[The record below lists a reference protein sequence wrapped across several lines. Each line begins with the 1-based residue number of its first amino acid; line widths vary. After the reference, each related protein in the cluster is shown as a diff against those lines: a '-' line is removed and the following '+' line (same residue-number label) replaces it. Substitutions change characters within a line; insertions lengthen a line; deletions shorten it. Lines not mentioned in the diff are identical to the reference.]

1 MLNLSTSTMSAP
13 RPSPSPSPAASR
25 RARGPKP
32 QSRPPRLFTTNSTS
46 SSRPRLDSLTP
57 GPTAPPRPTTYTC
70 PNPTCTAPNNVA
82 QEDDGSYVCRHCG
95 TIASEHSH
103 IVSEIQFG
111 ETASGAAAVQGQ
123 FIGADQTHVRSGPV
137 GRRAGYGAGGGDG
150 MNSKQLTELNARREM
165 GALVANLRS
174 KSVSIAQSFIEP
186 AIGLFRLAL
195 NHNFVQGRSISTVAA
210 VALYLQCRRNK
221 GTNEVMLI
229 DIAECINVNV
239 FVLGKMYTKLIQK
252 LYGTTNQ
259 KAAFT
264 DKIDTINPENLIRR
278 FANGL
283 DFPGRDI
290 RNQVV
295 TDAIRLVQRMD
306 RDWMATG
313 RRPAGICG
321 AALIL
326 AARMN
331 NFRRTVREV
340 VLVVK
345 VTEITINKRLEEFAY
360 TDSSNLTVEQFRGV
374 TLERDCDP
382 PAFYKA
388 RQEKKPKRG
397 RKRKGAPETAA
408 EIEEDEQDDDEEAT
422 EAASQPVQKR
432 PRIDS
437 DGFAIPEI
445 PIDPALRR
453 FAPRNPNSASATE
466 EELSELS
473 PLLESSNAE
482 KPIDE
487 ALTLAVNSAISD
499 METEQQASPPSQES
513 STLQASGSIQRES
526 ERSPSEAVLEDQ
538 PKRRQGRPKGAKNWQ
553 PPPASAAELA
563 LEAAIEGEVREVLE
577 SGVMQAIDPK
587 LKSVKPASSS
597 MKPVPE
603 LDHSA
608 VAHSSPTA
616 SFPPTGP
623 SSEQDMSS
631 PSSPVTP
638 PVTDAPANLLAS
650 EPSRTSTTAPST
662 ATANS
667 AATHNSS
674 TVEDT
679 TLLYLDD
686 DPEVSSCILSQEEI
700 DIKERIWVSENADWL
715 RKDHVKRIK
724 AELQAAADREAGID
738 PDEAGQGKGK
748 GRGKKKKRGRLGDV
762 SYLDKGDKNKDGQ
775 PGGEDGEEGGAAR
788 SAREAMLK
796 MMAHRGY
803 SRRVNYDVFTSLFP
817 EEEEAARQRS
827 SRSSTSTTAGEKRRG
842 SVTGATAS
850 GSASPALTP
859 TVEKDA
865 TAGPEKITTAVSPS
879 SPTSS
884 APASVTSAAG
894 STVPSS
900 AKPKPKPRPQARKG
914 VSAVAAPI
922 AEPGRSPPGPSRP
935 TKLVPST
942 SIPSSATTKGHGH
955 APGEEKGF
963 EEREKRRQARAMA
976 DAVLAKEWDE
986 DVEEEEEVLNEA
998 EREERSWMAR
1008 VAPKDGPAL
1017 ASASAGEGM
1026 TRGTAVRLA
1035 SPTSRAQSLARELSP
1050 AAGAQSL
1057 AQLQA
1062 PGQVGSTRH
1071 PAAPIHVGEDDIFG
1085 STDDSPLTSLRSS
1098 VIGGGDDDDEDGEGD
1113 PEDYVEPD
1121 DDDDVEAA
1129 FAGRFTRRESFDDDD
1144 EDEDM
1149 EDV

>member
-1 MLNLSTSTMSAP
+1 
-13 RPSPSPSPAASR
+13 
-25 RARGPKP
+25 
-32 QSRPPRLFTTNSTS
+32 
-46 SSRPRLDSLTP
+46 
-57 GPTAPPRPTTYTC
+57 
-70 PNPTCTAPNNVA
+70 
-82 QEDDGSYVCRHCG
+82 
-95 TIASEHSH
+95 
-103 IVSEIQFG
+103 
-111 ETASGAAAVQGQ
+111 
-123 FIGADQTHVRSGPV
+123 
-137 GRRAGYGAGGGDG
+137 

-295 TDAIRLVQRMD
+295 ADAIRLVQRMD

-345 VTEITINKRLEEFAY
+345 VTEITINKRLEEFTY
-360 TDSSNLTVEQFRGV
+360 TDSSNLTVEQFRGI

-397 RKRKGAPETAA
+397 RKRKGAPETPA

-422 EAASQPVQKR
+422 EAASQAARKR

-453 FAPRNPNSASATE
+453 LAPRNSNSAAATE
-466 EELSELS
+466 EELPELS

-487 ALTLAVNSAISD
+487 ALTLAVNSAISE
-499 METEQQASPPSQES
+499 METEQ
-513 STLQASGSIQRES
+513 QASGSIQRES
-526 ERSPSEAVLEDQ
+526 ERSPSETVLEDQ

-597 MKPVPE
+597 MKPASE

-608 VAHSSPTA
+608 VARSSPTV

-631 PSSPVTP
+631 SSSPVTP
-638 PVTDAPANLLAS
+638 PVTDAPATLLTS
-650 EPSRTSTTAPST
+650 EPSRTSTTVPST
-662 ATANS
+662 ATTQS
-667 AATHNSS
+667 ATAHNPS

-700 DIKERIWVSENADWL
+700 DIKERIWVAENADWL

-738 PDEAGQGKGK
+738 PDEAGQGKGR

-762 SYLDKGDKNKDGQ
+762 SYLDKGDKDKGGQ
-775 PGGEDGEEGGAAR
+775 PGGEDGEEGGTTR

-827 SRSSTSTTAGEKRRG
+827 SRSSTSTTAAEKSRG
-842 SVTGATAS
+842 SVTRATVS

-859 TVEKDA
+859 TVEKDTA
-865 TAGPEKITTAVSPS
+865 AGPEKIATAVSPS
-879 SPTSS
+879 PPTSS
-884 APASVTSAAG
+884 TPASVTSPAG
-894 STVPSS
+894 STVQSS
-900 AKPKPKPRPQARKG
+900 ANPKPKPRPQARKG
-914 VSAVAAPI
+914 VSAVAVPISETGRPLPAP
-922 AEPGRSPPGPSRP
+922 SGPSHP
-935 TKLVPST
+935 TKPVPST
-942 SIPSSATTKGHGH
+942 SIPSSATTRGHGGIT
-955 APGEEKGF
+955 GEQKGF
-963 EEREKRRQARAMA
+963 EEREKRRQARAAA
-976 DAVLAKEWDE
+976 DAILAKEWDE
-986 DVEEEEEVLNEA
+986 DAEEEEDVLNEA

-1035 SPTSRAQSLARELSP
+1035 SPTSRAQSLVRELSP
-1050 AAGAQSL
+1050 AASVQPLAQS
-1057 AQLQA
+1057 QV
-1062 PGQVGSTRH
+1062 PGQVGSTRQ
-1071 PAAPIHVGEDDIFG
+1071 IHVGEDEIFG

-1098 VIGGGDDDDEDGEGD
+1098 VIGGDGDGDDDEDGEGD
-1113 PEDYVEPD
+1113 PEDYVEAD

-1129 FAGRFTRRESFDDDD
+1129 FAGRFTRRESFDDD

>member
-1 MLNLSTSTMSAP
+1 
-13 RPSPSPSPAASR
+13 
-25 RARGPKP
+25 
-32 QSRPPRLFTTNSTS
+32 
-46 SSRPRLDSLTP
+46 
-57 GPTAPPRPTTYTC
+57 
-70 PNPTCTAPNNVA
+70 
-82 QEDDGSYVCRHCG
+82 
-95 TIASEHSH
+95 
-103 IVSEIQFG
+103 
-111 ETASGAAAVQGQ
+111 
-123 FIGADQTHVRSGPV
+123 
-137 GRRAGYGAGGGDG
+137 
-150 MNSKQLTELNARREM
+150 MNSRQLTELNARREM
-165 GALVANLRS
+165 GALVANLRN

-259 KAAFT
+259 KAALT

-283 DFPGRDI
+283 DFPGRDV

-345 VTEITINKRLEEFAY
+345 VTEITINKRLEEFSY
-360 TDSSNLTVEQFRGV
+360 TDSSNLTVEQFRGI
-374 TLERDCDP
+374 TLEKDCDP

-388 RQEKKPKRG
+388 RQEQKPKRG

-408 EIEEDEQDDDEEAT
+408 EIEEDEQDDDEDVT
-422 EAASQPVQKR
+422 EAASRQAQKR

-453 FAPRNPNSASATE
+453 SAPRNFNSAGAIE
-466 EELSELS
+466 EELPELS

-482 KPIDE
+482 KSIDE
-487 ALTLAVNSAISD
+487 ALTLAVNSAISE
-499 METEQQASPPSQES
+499 METEQQAFPASGES
-513 STLQASGSIQRES
+513 STPQASGSIQRES
-526 ERSPSEAVLEDQ
+526 ERYPSEAVPGDQ

-587 LKSVKPASSS
+587 LMSVTSASSSTKPAS
-597 MKPVPE
+597 E

-608 VAHSSPTA
+608 AAHSSPIA
-616 SFPPTGP
+616 SLPPTSP
-623 SSEQDMSS
+623 SLEQDTSS
-631 PSSPVTP
+631 SSSPVTP
-638 PVTDAPANLLAS
+638 PVTDAPAELLTT
-650 EPSRTSTTAPST
+650 EPPRTSTAAPST
-662 ATANS
+662 ITANS
-667 AATHNSS
+667 TTPSDPS

-679 TLLYLDD
+679 TLMYLDD

-700 DIKERIWVSENADWL
+700 DIKERIWVAENADWL

-738 PDEAGQGKGK
+738 PDEAGQGRGK

-762 SYLDKGDKNKDGQ
+762 SYLDKGDKDKDGQ
-775 PGGEDGEEGGAAR
+775 PGGDDGEEGGTAR

-827 SRSSTSTTAGEKRRG
+827 SRSSTSTTAGEKRRS
-842 SVTGATAS
+842 SVTRATAS
-850 GSASPALTP
+850 GTASPAPTP
-859 TVEKDA
+859 TVEGDA
-865 TAGPEKITTAVSPS
+865 AAGPEKITTAMSPS
-879 SPTSS
+879 SATSS
-884 APASVTSAAG
+884 APASVTSTAG

-914 VSAVAAPI
+914 VSAVAVPVT
-922 AEPGRSPPGPSRP
+922 EPGKPPPASPGPSRP
-935 TKLVPST
+935 TKPVPST
-942 SIPSSATTKGHGH
+942 SLPSDAITRGHGR
-955 APGEEKGF
+955 APGGQKEF
-963 EEREKRRQARAMA
+963 EEREKRRQARAAA
-976 DAVLAKEWDE
+976 DAILAKEWDE
-986 DVEEEEEVLNEA
+986 EAEEEEEVLNEA

-1017 ASASAGEGM
+1017 ASASAGEGR

-1035 SPTSRAQSLARELSP
+1035 TPTSRSQSLARELSP
-1050 AAGAQSL
+1050 PASAQSQ
-1057 AQLQA
+1057 AQLQVS
-1062 PGQVGSTRH
+1062 GQISSTRH
-1071 PAAPIHVGEDDIFG
+1071 PTVPIHVGEEEIPG
-1085 STDDSPLTSLRSS
+1085 STDDSSLTSLRSS
-1098 VIGGGDDDDEDGEGD
+1098 VIGDDDDDDEDGEGD
-1113 PEDYVEPD
+1113 SEDYVEPD
-1121 DDDDVEAA
+1121 NDDVEAA

>member
-1 MLNLSTSTMSAP
+1 
-13 RPSPSPSPAASR
+13 
-25 RARGPKP
+25 
-32 QSRPPRLFTTNSTS
+32 
-46 SSRPRLDSLTP
+46 
-57 GPTAPPRPTTYTC
+57 
-70 PNPTCTAPNNVA
+70 
-82 QEDDGSYVCRHCG
+82 
-95 TIASEHSH
+95 
-103 IVSEIQFG
+103 
-111 ETASGAAAVQGQ
+111 
-123 FIGADQTHVRSGPV
+123 
-137 GRRAGYGAGGGDG
+137 
-150 MNSKQLTELNARREM
+150 MNSRQLTELNARREM
-165 GALVANLRS
+165 GALVANLRN

-345 VTEITINKRLEEFAY
+345 VTEITINKRLEEFSY
-360 TDSSNLTVEQFRGV
+360 TDSSNLTVEQFRGI
-374 TLERDCDP
+374 TLEKDCDP

-388 RQEKKPKRG
+388 RQEQKPKRG

-408 EIEEDEQDDDEEAT
+408 EIEEDEQDDDEDVT
-422 EAASQPVQKR
+422 EVASQQTTQKR

-453 FAPRNPNSASATE
+453 SAPRNSNLASATE
-466 EELSELS
+466 EELPELS
-473 PLLESSNAE
+473 PLLESSNAQ

-487 ALTLAVNSAISD
+487 ALTLAVNSAISE
-499 METEQQASPPSQES
+499 METEQQASPASGES
-513 STLQASGSIQRES
+513 STPQASGSIQRASES
-526 ERSPSEAVLEDQ
+526 FPSEAVPEDQ

-587 LKSVKPASSS
+587 LMSINPASSS
-597 MKPVPE
+597 TKLASE

-608 VAHSSPTA
+608 AAHSSPIT
-616 SFPPTGP
+616 SLPPTSP
-623 SSEQDMSS
+623 SSEQDTSS

-638 PVTDAPANLLAS
+638 PVTDAPAKPLTP
-650 EPSRTSTTAPST
+650 EPSRMPTTAPST
-662 ATANS
+662 VTTNS
-667 AATHNSS
+667 ATPQNSS

-679 TLLYLDD
+679 TLMYLDD

-700 DIKERIWVSENADWL
+700 DIKERIWVAENADWL

-738 PDEAGQGKGK
+738 PDEAGQGRGK

-775 PGGEDGEEGGAAR
+775 PGGEDGEEGGTAR

-827 SRSSTSTTAGEKRRG
+827 SRSSTSTTAGEKRRS
-842 SVTGATAS
+842 SVTRATAS

-865 TAGPEKITTAVSPS
+865 AAGPEKITTAVSPS

-884 APASVTSAAG
+884 APASVTSTAG
-894 STVPSS
+894 SAATSS

-914 VSAVAAPI
+914 VSAVAVPTV
-922 AEPGRSPPGPSRP
+922 EPGKPSPVPSGPSRP
-935 TKLVPST
+935 TEPVPST
-942 SIPSSATTKGHGH
+942 SLPSSATTRGHGRS
-955 APGEEKGF
+955 PGGQKGF
-963 EEREKRRQARAMA
+963 EEREKRRQARAAA
-976 DAVLAKEWDE
+976 DAILAKEWDE
-986 DVEEEEEVLNEA
+986 AGEEEEVLNEA

-1008 VAPKDGPAL
+1008 VAPKDGPVL
-1017 ASASAGEGM
+1017 ASASAGEGR

-1035 SPTSRAQSLARELSP
+1035 TPTSRAQSLVRELSP
-1050 AAGAQSL
+1050 PVIAQS
-1057 AQLQA
+1057 
-1062 PGQVGSTRH
+1062 H
-1071 PAAPIHVGEDDIFG
+1071 G

-1098 VIGGGDDDDEDGEGD
+1098 VIGDDDDDDVDEDGEGD
-1113 PEDYVEPD
+1113 PEDYVD
-1121 DDDDVEAA
+1121 NDDDDVEAA
-1129 FAGRFTRRESFDDDD
+1129 FAGDFTRRESFDDDD

>member
-1 MLNLSTSTMSAP
+1 MSAP

-123 FIGADQTHVRSGPV
+123 FIGADQTHGRPGPG

-150 MNSKQLTELNARREM
+150 MNSRQLTELNARREM
-165 GALVANLRS
+165 GALVANLRN

-283 DFPGRDI
+283 DFPGRDV

-295 TDAIRLVQRMD
+295 ADAIRLVQRMD

-345 VTEITINKRLEEFAY
+345 VTEITINKRLEEFSY
-360 TDSSNLTVEQFRGV
+360 TDSSNLTVEQFRGI

-408 EIEEDEQDDDEEAT
+408 EIEGDEQNDDEEAV
-422 EAASQPVQKR
+422 EAASQPAQKR
-432 PRIDS
+432 PRIDR

-453 FAPRNPNSASATE
+453 FAPRNSNSAGATE
-466 EELSELS
+466 EELPEPSL
-473 PLLESSNAE
+473 PLGNSNAE

-487 ALTLAVNSAISD
+487 ALTLAVNSAISE
-499 METEQQASPPSQES
+499 METEHQASVASRES
-513 STLQASGSIQRES
+513 STLQASGSIPRES
-526 ERSPSEAVLEDQ
+526 ENFPSEAAPGDQ

-587 LKSVKPASSS
+587 LKSVAPASPPTKLASR
-597 MKPVPE
+597 

-608 VAHSSPTA
+608 AVHSSPTA
-616 SFPPTGP
+616 SLPLTGP
-623 SSEQDMSS
+623 VSERDTS
-631 PSSPVTP
+631 PSVTP
-638 PVTDAPANLLAS
+638 PSTNAPATLLPS
-650 EPSRTSTTAPST
+650 GPSRLSTTAPST
-662 ATANS
+662 VTTNS
-667 AATHNSS
+667 AATNNPS

-679 TLLYLDD
+679 TLLDLDD

-700 DIKERIWVSENADWL
+700 DIKERIWVTENADWL

-738 PDEAGQGKGK
+738 PNEAGQGKGK
-748 GRGKKKKRGRLGDV
+748 GRGKKRKRGRLGDV
-762 SYLDKGDKNKDGQ
+762 SYLDKGDKDKGGR
-775 PGGEDGEEGGAAR
+775 PSGEDGEEGGAAR

-817 EEEEAARQRS
+817 EDEEAARQRS
-827 SRSSTSTTAGEKRRG
+827 SRSSTSTTAGERRRS
-842 SVTGATAS
+842 SVTRATTS
-850 GSASPALTP
+850 GSPSPARTP

-865 TAGPEKITTAVSPS
+865 AAGPGKSTTAASPS

-884 APASVTSAAG
+884 ATASVTSAAG
-894 STVPSS
+894 SAGSPM
-900 AKPKPKPRPQARKG
+900 AKPGPRPQARKG
-914 VSAVAAPI
+914 VSTATVPI
-922 AEPGRSPPGPSRP
+922 TEASKLPPTPSEPSRS
-935 TKLVPST
+935 TKPLSGT
-942 SIPSSATTKGHGH
+942 SVSSSATTGGHGQTS
-955 APGEEKGF
+955 GGQKGVEEQ
-963 EEREKRRQARAMA
+963 ENRRQARAVA

-986 DVEEEEEVLNEA
+986 EVEEGEEVLNEA
-998 EREERSWMAR
+998 EREEKSWMAR
-1008 VAPKDGPAL
+1008 VAPKDGPVL
-1017 ASASAGEGM
+1017 ASASAGEGR
-1026 TRGTAVRLA
+1026 TRATAVRLA
-1035 SPTSRAQSLARELSP
+1035 TPSSRAQSLVRELSP
-1050 AAGAQSL
+1050 LASAQSQ
-1057 AQLQA
+1057 AQVQVS
-1062 PGQVGSTRH
+1062 GQISSTGH
-1071 PAAPIHVGEDDIFG
+1071 PVVSTHVGEDDIFG
-1085 STDDSPLTSLRSS
+1085 STDSSPLTSLRSS
-1098 VIGGGDDDDEDGEGD
+1098 VIIGGGGGDDDDDDDDGEGA
-1113 PEDYVEPD
+1113 PEDYVDD

-1129 FAGRFTRRESFDDDD
+1129 FAGRFKRRESFDDDD
-1144 EDEDM
+1144 DDDEDM

>member
-1 MLNLSTSTMSAP
+1 
-13 RPSPSPSPAASR
+13 
-25 RARGPKP
+25 
-32 QSRPPRLFTTNSTS
+32 
-46 SSRPRLDSLTP
+46 
-57 GPTAPPRPTTYTC
+57 
-70 PNPTCTAPNNVA
+70 
-82 QEDDGSYVCRHCG
+82 
-95 TIASEHSH
+95 
-103 IVSEIQFG
+103 
-111 ETASGAAAVQGQ
+111 
-123 FIGADQTHVRSGPV
+123 
-137 GRRAGYGAGGGDG
+137 
-150 MNSKQLTELNARREM
+150 MNSRQLTELNARREM
-165 GALVANLRS
+165 GALVANLRN

-252 LYGTTNQ
+252 LYGTSNQ

-283 DFPGRDI
+283 DFPGRDV

-345 VTEITINKRLEEFAY
+345 VTEITINKRLEEFSY
-360 TDSSNLTVEQFRGV
+360 TDSSNLTVEQFRGI
-374 TLERDCDP
+374 TLEKDCDP

-388 RQEKKPKRG
+388 RQEQKPKRG

-408 EIEEDEQDDDEEAT
+408 EIEEDEQDDGEDVA
-422 EAASQPVQKR
+422 EAASQQAQKR

-453 FAPRNPNSASATE
+453 SAPRNSNSAGATE
-466 EELSELS
+466 EELPELS
-473 PLLESSNAE
+473 PLLESSYTQ

-487 ALTLAVNSAISD
+487 ALTLAVNSAISE
-499 METEQQASPPSQES
+499 METEQQAGES
-513 STLQASGSIQRES
+513 STPQASGSIQRES
-526 ERSPSEAVLEDQ
+526 ESFPSEAVPGDQ

-587 LKSVKPASSS
+587 LMSVEPASSS
-597 MKPVPE
+597 TKLASE

-608 VAHSSPTA
+608 AAHSSPIA
-616 SFPPTGP
+616 SLPPTSP
-623 SSEQDMSS
+623 SSEQDTSS
-631 PSSPVTP
+631 SSSPVTP
-638 PVTDAPANLLAS
+638 PVTDAPAKLLTT
-650 EPSRTSTTAPST
+650 EPPRVSTTAPST
-662 ATANS
+662 VTTNS
-667 AATHNSS
+667 ATPHNPS

-679 TLLYLDD
+679 TLMYLDD
-686 DPEVSSCILSQEEI
+686 DPEVSSCILTQEEI
-700 DIKERIWVSENADWL
+700 DIKERIWVAENADWL

-738 PDEAGQGKGK
+738 PDEAGQGRGK

-762 SYLDKGDKNKDGQ
+762 SYLDKGGKDKDGQ
-775 PGGEDGEEGGAAR
+775 PGGEDGEEGGTTR

-827 SRSSTSTTAGEKRRG
+827 SRSSTSTTAGEKRRS

-865 TAGPEKITTAVSPS
+865 AAGPEKITTAVSPS

-884 APASVTSAAG
+884 APASVTSTAG
-894 STVPSS
+894 SAAPSS

-914 VSAVAAPI
+914 VSAVAVPI
-922 AEPGRSPPGPSRP
+922 AELGKPPPAPSGPSRP
-935 TKLVPST
+935 TEPVPST
-942 SIPSSATTKGHGH
+942 SLPSSATTRGHGRS
-955 APGEEKGF
+955 PGGQKGF
-963 EEREKRRQARAMA
+963 EEREKRRQARAVA

-986 DVEEEEEVLNEA
+986 AEEEEEVLNEA

-1008 VAPKDGPAL
+1008 VAPKDGPVL
-1017 ASASAGEGM
+1017 ASASAGEGR

-1035 SPTSRAQSLARELSP
+1035 TPTSRAQSLVRELSP
-1050 AAGAQSL
+1050 PAIAQS
-1057 AQLQA
+1057 
-1062 PGQVGSTRH
+1062 H
-1071 PAAPIHVGEDDIFG
+1071 G

-1098 VIGGGDDDDEDGEGD
+1098 MIGDDDDDDEDGEGD
-1113 PEDYVEPD
+1113 PEDYVEAD
-1121 DDDDVEAA
+1121 NDNDDVEADNDDDDVEAA